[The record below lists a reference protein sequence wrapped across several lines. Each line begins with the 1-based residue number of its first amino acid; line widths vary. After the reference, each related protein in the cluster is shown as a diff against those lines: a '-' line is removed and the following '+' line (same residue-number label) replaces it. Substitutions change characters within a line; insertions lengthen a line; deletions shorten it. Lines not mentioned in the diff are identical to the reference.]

1 LSKALYSMMF
11 LGLSPKFAN
20 YLDDPVPEDEMNQI
34 IATTTSKIKAI
45 NREIQEKKEIEE
57 QKEQKKY
64 EESAIS
70 DSLKVINT
78 EIERIEQ
85 VIKA

>member
-1 LSKALYSMMF
+1 MF
-11 LGLSPKFAN
+11 LGLNPSFAN

-34 IATTTSKIKAI
+34 IATTTSKINAI

-64 EESAIS
+64 AESAIS
-70 DSLKVINT
+70 DSLKVINA